1 MVMKSAQ
8 RNIVSIVK
16 SRAVDVEGYGSMWS
30 KSTPEGIRR
39 GGWSSGELPRKLT
52 QIMRERDDSIVQVIY
67 SYDTPIAWLDAGQ
80 WIVPDVSY
88 SVTTGR
94 HQSYLSVLDY
104 ELVPWDC
111 SMEEYLRVLNAQMR
125 FVRDGGRLITKPV
138 PLSLSDKQLGGGEC
152 NCSNPYC
159 QV

>member
-16 SRAVDVEGYGSMWS
+16 DRAVDIEGYGSMRS
-30 KSTPEGIRR
+30 RSTPKGIRR

-52 QIMRERDDSIVQVIY
+52 QIMREREDSIVQVIY

-88 SVTTGR
+88 SPTTGK
-94 HQSYLSVLDY
+94 HQSYLHVLGY

>member
-1 MVMKSAQ
+1 MKSAQ

-30 KSTPEGIRR
+30 RSTPEGIRR
-39 GGWSSGELPRKLT
+39 GGYELGYLPDRLRK
-52 QIMRERDDSIVQVIY
+52 IVMERADSIVQVIY

-88 SVTTGR
+88 SATTGK
-94 HQSYLSVLDY
+94 HQGYLSVLDY

-138 PLSLSDKQLGGGEC
+138 RTFSDKQLGGGEC

>member
-1 MVMKSAQ
+1 MKRTAN
-8 RNIVSIVK
+8 REIPRIVK
-16 SRAVDVEGYGSMWS
+16 FREVDVEGYGSMRS
-30 KSTPEGIRR
+30 RSTPEGIRR
-39 GGWSSGELPRKLT
+39 GGWISGELPRKLA

-80 WIVPDVSY
+80 WIVPDVRY
-88 SVTTGR
+88 SQTSGK

-138 PLSLSDKQLGGGEC
+138 RTFSDKQLGGGEC
-152 NCSNPYC
+152 NCSSPYC

>member
-1 MVMKSAQ
+1 
-8 RNIVSIVK
+8 
-16 SRAVDVEGYGSMWS
+16 
-30 KSTPEGIRR
+30 
-39 GGWSSGELPRKLT
+39 
-52 QIMRERDDSIVQVIY
+52 MREREDSIVQVIY
-67 SYDTPIAWLDAGQ
+67 SYDTPISWLDAGQ

-88 SVTTGR
+88 SATTGK

-111 SMEEYLRVLNAQMR
+111 PMDEYLRVLNAQMR
-125 FVRDGGRLITKPV
+125 FVREGGRLITKPV

>member
-8 RNIVSIVK
+8 RNIVRIVK
-16 SRAVDVEGYGSMWS
+16 SRAVDVQGYGSMWS

-39 GGWSSGELPRKLT
+39 GGWSSGELPRKLA
-52 QIMRERDDSIVQVIY
+52 QIMYDRDDSIVQVIY
-67 SYDTPIAWLDAGQ
+67 SYDTPIAWLDAGE

-88 SVTTGR
+88 SPTSGKHR
-94 HQSYLSVLDY
+94 GYLSVLDY

-125 FVRDGGRLITKPV
+125 FVRDGGRLISKPV
-138 PLSLSDKQLGGGEC
+138 RTFSDKQLGGGEC

>member
-1 MVMKSAQ
+1 MVKRMAQ
-8 RNIVSIVK
+8 RDIPYAVK
-16 SRAVDVEGYGSMWS
+16 YRGADIEGYGSMWT
-30 KSTPEGIRR
+30 KSTPEGLHR
-39 GGWSSGELPRKLT
+39 GGYELGYLQERLRE
-52 QIMRERDDSIVQVIY
+52 IFRERADSIVQVIY

-88 SVTTGR
+88 SATTGK
-94 HQSYLSVLDY
+94 HKSYLSVLDY

-125 FVRDGGRLITKPV
+125 YIRSGSGLKTV
-138 PLSLSDKQLGGGEC
+138 PWNYRENSDVEC

>member
-16 SRAVDVEGYGSMWS
+16 DRAVDVEGYGSMWS

-39 GGWSSGELPRKLT
+39 GGWSSGELPRKLA
-52 QIMRERDDSIVQVIY
+52 QIMRERDGSIVQVIY
-67 SYDTPIAWLDAGQ
+67 SYSTPIAWLDAGQ

-88 SVTTGR
+88 SATTGK

-125 FVRDGGRLITKPV
+125 FVRDGSRLKTV
-138 PLSLSDKQLGGGEC
+138 PF
-152 NCSNPYC
+152 
-159 QV
+159 VTR

>member
-1 MVMKSAQ
+1 MVQRMAQ

-16 SRAVDVEGYGSMWS
+16 DRAVDVEGYGSMRS
-30 KSTPEGIRR
+30 KSTPGGLHR
-39 GGWSSGELPRKLT
+39 GGYELGYLPDRLRK
-52 QIMRERDDSIVQVIY
+52 IVMERADSIVQVIY

-88 SVTTGR
+88 SPTSGK
-94 HQSYLSVLDY
+94 HQGYLAVLDY

-138 PLSLSDKQLGGGEC
+138 RTFSDKQLGGGEC

>member
-1 MVMKSAQ
+1 MKSAQ

-16 SRAVDVEGYGSMWS
+16 SRAVDIGGYGSMWS
-30 KSTPEGIRR
+30 RSTPRGVYR
-39 GGWSSGELPRKLT
+39 GGYSLGYLPERL
-52 QIMRERDDSIVQVIY
+52 REIFKERGDSIVQVIY

-88 SVTTGR
+88 SPTSGK
-94 HQSYLSVLDY
+94 HQGYLHVLDY

-138 PLSLSDKQLGGGEC
+138 RTFSDKQLGGGEC

>member
-8 RNIVSIVK
+8 RNIVRIVK
-16 SRAVDVEGYGSMWS
+16 SRAVDVQGYGSMWS

-39 GGWSSGELPRKLT
+39 GGYSLGYFPKRL
-52 QIMRERDDSIVQVIY
+52 REIFKERGDSIVQVIY

-88 SVTTGR
+88 SPTTGR

>member
-1 MVMKSAQ
+1 MKSAQ

-16 SRAVDVEGYGSMWS
+16 SRAVDVEGYGSMRS
-30 KSTPEGIRR
+30 RSTPEGLHR
-39 GGWSSGELPRKLT
+39 GGYELGYLPDRLRK
-52 QIMRERDDSIVQVIY
+52 IVMARADSIVQVIY

-88 SVTTGR
+88 SPTSGK
-94 HQSYLSVLDY
+94 HQGYLYVLDY

-125 FVRDGGRLITKPV
+125 YIRSGSGLKTV
-138 PLSLSDKQLGGGEC
+138 PWNYRENSDVEC

>member
-1 MVMKSAQ
+1 MVQRMAQ
-8 RNIVSIVK
+8 RDIPGAVK
-16 SRAVDVEGYGSMWS
+16 YRGVDIEGYGSMWT
-30 KSTPEGIRR
+30 KWTPEGLRR
-39 GGWSSGELPRKLT
+39 GGYRLGYLPERLRK
-52 QIMRERDDSIVQVIY
+52 IVMARADSIVQVIY

-88 SVTTGR
+88 SATTGK
-94 HQSYLSVLDY
+94 HQSYLSVLGY

-111 SMEEYLRVLNAQMR
+111 SKEEYLRVLNAQMR
-125 FVRDGGRLITKPV
+125 FVREGSRLITKPGHAF
-138 PLSLSDKQLGGGEC
+138 SDKQLGGGEC

>member
-8 RNIVSIVK
+8 RNIVRIVK
-16 SRAVDVEGYGSMWS
+16 SRAVDVQGYGSMWS

-39 GGWSSGELPRKLT
+39 GGWSSGELPRKLA
-52 QIMRERDDSIVQVIY
+52 QIMRERDDSIVQVVY

-88 SVTTGR
+88 SPTTGK

-125 FVRDGGRLITKPV
+125 FVRDGSRLKTV
-138 PLSLSDKQLGGGEC
+138 PLSLGDE
-152 NCSNPYC
+152 
-159 QV
+159 

>member
-1 MVMKSAQ
+1 MKSAQ

-30 KSTPEGIRR
+30 RSTPEGLHR
-39 GGWSSGELPRKLT
+39 GGYELGYLPDRLRK
-52 QIMRERDDSIVQVIY
+52 IVMERGDSIVQVIY

-88 SVTTGR
+88 SPTSGK
-94 HQSYLSVLDY
+94 HQGHLHVLDY

>member
-1 MVMKSAQ
+1 MVMKSAH

-30 KSTPEGIRR
+30 RSTPRGLHR
-39 GGWSSGELPRKLT
+39 GGYNLGYLPKRL
-52 QIMRERDDSIVQVIY
+52 REIFKERGDSIVQVIY

-88 SVTTGR
+88 SATTGK

-111 SMEEYLRVLNAQMR
+111 PLDEYLRVLNAQMR
-125 FVRDGGRLITKPV
+125 YIRSGSGLKTV
-138 PLSLSDKQLGGGEC
+138 PW
-152 NCSNPYC
+152 NYR
-159 QV
+159 